1 MQLRHRRGTILWHHV
16 IDSNSD
22 LLGTFM
28 AGWLCD
34 LDAKTAPLVH
44 GAQGAEAQ
52 LLVLPS
58 ICQVCFHDFSC
69 VVGVV
74 LCRSV

>member
-1 MQLRHRRGTILWHHV
+1 VAPFCGTMSSIQTQ
-16 IDSNSD
+16 
-22 LLGTFM
+22 TFSELSL
-28 AGWLCD
+28 GWLCD

-52 LLVLPS
+52 LQLVLPS